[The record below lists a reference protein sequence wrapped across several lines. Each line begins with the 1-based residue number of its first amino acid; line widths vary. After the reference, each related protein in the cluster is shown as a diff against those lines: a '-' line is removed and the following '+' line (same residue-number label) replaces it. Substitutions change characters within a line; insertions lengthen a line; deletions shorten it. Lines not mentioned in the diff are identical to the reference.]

1 MRRWKIEMKNLM
13 TKTVN
18 FFKENI
24 CLAAIVVGLLVLVC
38 ITGWEFSLRVA
49 RNAQSNNAINVL
61 YERDAGDNIGGH
73 NVLEEG

>member
-38 ITGWEFSLRVA
+38 ITGGEFSLRVA

-61 YERDAGDNIGGH
+61 YERDAGIAS
-73 NVLEEG
+73 ERIAF

>member
-1 MRRWKIEMKNLM
+1 MRRWKIEIKNLM

-38 ITGWEFSLRVA
+38 ITGWGFSLHAA

-61 YERDAGDNIGGH
+61 YERDAGISS
-73 NVLEEG
+73 ERITF

>member
-38 ITGWEFSLRVA
+38 ITGWGFSLRVA

-61 YERDAGDNIGGH
+61 YERDAGIAS
-73 NVLEEG
+73 ERIAF

>member
-1 MRRWKIEMKNLM
+1 MRRWKIEMKNLR

-61 YERDAGDNIGGH
+61 YERDAGIAS
-73 NVLEEG
+73 ERIAF

>member
-1 MRRWKIEMKNLM
+1 MKNLM

-38 ITGWEFSLRVA
+38 IIGWEFSLHVA

-61 YERDAGDNIGGH
+61 YERDAGIAS
-73 NVLEEG
+73 ERIAF

>member
-1 MRRWKIEMKNLM
+1 MKNLM

-24 CLAAIVVGLLVLVC
+24 CLAAIVVCLLVLVC

-49 RNAQSNNAINVL
+49 RNAQSINAINVL
-61 YERDAGDNIGGH
+61 YERDAGIAS
-73 NVLEEG
+73 ERIAF

>member
-1 MRRWKIEMKNLM
+1 MKNLM

-38 ITGWEFSLRVA
+38 ITGWRFSLHAA

-61 YERDAGDNIGGH
+61 YERDTGISS
-73 NVLEEG
+73 ERITF

>member
-1 MRRWKIEMKNLM
+1 MKNLM

-38 ITGWEFSLRVA
+38 ITGWEFSLHVA

-61 YERDAGDNIGGH
+61 DERDAGIAS
-73 NVLEEG
+73 ERIAF